1 MSFNRTWT
9 NGIASLP
16 LMPASPELSNPWLR
30 TYKIKA
36 FMRVLPACLREP
48 LRATQQD
55 RGANERCLVGRIP
68 SQVVLCS
75 DAPCRAWYL
84 FTPERER
91 ERHRSTV
98 AVGRSRTLAPLFF
111 RLTSSSLFG
120 QTYFIACSQK
130 RIYGG
135 AMERRKRANRL
146 CCGSQRFRN
155 LCPYEIE
162 NATVAGRS
170 GGLYTYSYL

>member
-1 MSFNRTWT
+1 MS
-9 NGIASLP
+9 
-16 LMPASPELSNPWLR
+16 ASPELSNPWLR

-68 SQVVLCS
+68 SQVVLCC

-84 FTPERER
+84 FTPEREK
-91 ERHRSTV
+91 ENAIAQQS
-98 AVGRSRTLAPLFF
+98 VGLAPLFF
-111 RLTSSSLFG
+111 RLTSSSLSG

-146 CCGSQRFRN
+146 CCGSHRFRN
-155 LCPYEIE
+155 LCSYEIE
-162 NATVAGRS
+162 NAVVLGYVLFLLHNQS
-170 GGLYTYSYL
+170 L